1 MVWVTRQY
9 IYLSSKASTLTGG
22 RLITQEHVDTAPAK
36 AKQGGERQRPAQ
48 SEKQNHKGLRNPSRP
63 GEEEVIWQEQ
73 GFLSPGRTFSKQNHW
88 SPTNSKAQDRA
99 QAQKENTAFRRRHCP
114 VFSNEKGG
122 GARSRRLRVTTLP
135 PAAHRNSVVRG
146 PVRHRSV
153 QEVSK
158 ETQAGE
164 EKRADPEAQ
173 RSTATTRVVPPRSP
187 GHGPSSRCPRN
198 PCNTGREGTPLGGC
212 ACVAVLRPD
221 WPVLILRAGA
231 P

>member
-1 MVWVTRQY
+1 MGDPSVHLSVVQSFYPDRRASHNRRTRGYSPSQGQTRWGKTTTSAVRKTEPQGPEEPKPPRRRSGH
-9 IYLSSKASTLTGG
+9 LAGTGVSVP
-22 RLITQEHVDTAPAK
+22 RQNLFKTQP
-36 AKQGGERQRPAQ
+36 R
-48 SEKQNHKGLRNPSRP
+48 KG
-63 GEEEVIWQEQ
+63 
-73 GFLSPGRTFSKQNHW
+73 
-88 SPTNSKAQDRA
+88 SPTNTKAQDRA